1 MKALVVLQH
10 FIVLAVR
17 QNMALLVEVSDD
29 QKGLGSVLAI
39 SSDMLENRR
48 AMQMVRRIPSS
59 HSPL

>member
-10 FIVLAVR
+10 FIVLAIR

-39 SSDMLENRR
+39 STDMLENEVATAAPCRW
-48 AMQMVRRIPSS
+48 
-59 HSPL
+59 